1 MTHKRPSRFTR
12 QLGICALAA
21 ITLMTPSALA
31 QRRQASNDKAF
42 RTKVNESFGLRQ
54 SEIITLDL
62 NAKRGEGLFTFAPIG
77 GLPTFLNLQPHS
89 VRSDNY
95 KLLVQQRDGS
105 LKEVKPGPVRTMRGN
120 VIGMQD
126 AVVAGSLL
134 DDGLHATIRFK
145 DGSSMWIEPIG
156 DRVAGAGA
164 NQHVLYRNEDVIQD
178 AKVCGAND
186 AMRVA
191 QAAPA
196 KAANGGGGSA
206 SSTAAATALCTAELA
221 CDTDYEYFQQWG
233 SGTEAQIN
241 KIIGLM
247 NMQYQNDVGITHAI
261 GTIIV
266 RTKPGLPY
274 TELDAVKLITQF
286 RNEWELNQTKVVR
299 DMAQL
304 FTGKNVDGGTIG
316 IAWIG
321 AVCTSHGYSMVQSDF
336 NGKGSL
342 ACQTDLSAHE
352 LGHNWGADHC
362 GCSNRR
368 NSYTMNP
375 FITCANQFHPKR
387 TIPEIIA
394 FRDSRTCLTECGG
407 GDDPPEPP
415 DGCTTPFVAEHA
427 CGPSPKRNDCLII
440 TIKITCDDGG
450 LPLEGAT
457 VVVRLDGEDEDG
469 ISTGDVLTGS
479 ATTNSN
485 GEVSF
490 KLRCRQAASPTYTS
504 TVTSIDGVSTT
515 VGDDNVQI
523 KGCVIG

>member
-12 QLGICALAA
+12 QLGICSLIA
-21 ITLMTPSALA
+21 ITLLTPAALA
-31 QRRQASNDKAF
+31 QRRQAPNDKAF

-62 NAKRGEGLFTFAPIG
+62 NAKRGEGLFTFVPIG

-95 KLLVQQRDGS
+95 KLLVQQPDGS
-105 LKEVKPGPVRTMRGN
+105 LKEVKPGPVRTMRGD

-134 DDGLHATIRFK
+134 DDGLHATIRFA

-196 KAANGGGGSA
+196 RGANGDGGSA
-206 SSTAAATALCTAELA
+206 PSTAAAATFCTAELA
-221 CDTDYEYFQQWG
+221 FDADFEYFKQWG
-233 SGTEAQIN
+233 SATNVGIQIN
-241 KIIGLM
+241 KIINAM
-247 NMQYQNDVGITHAI
+247 NAQYKGDVGITHTI

-286 RNEWELNQTKVVR
+286 RNEWEFGSQSGVVR

-321 AVCTSHGYSMVQSDF
+321 AVCTSYGYSMVQSDF

-375 FITCANQFHPKR
+375 FITCANQFHP
-387 TIPEIIA
+387 
-394 FRDSRTCLTECGG
+394 
-407 GDDPPEPP
+407 
-415 DGCTTPFVAEHA
+415 
-427 CGPSPKRNDCLII
+427 
-440 TIKITCDDGG
+440 
-450 LPLEGAT
+450 
-457 VVVRLDGEDEDG
+457 
-469 ISTGDVLTGS
+469 
-479 ATTNSN
+479 
-485 GEVSF
+485 
-490 KLRCRQAASPTYTS
+490 
-504 TVTSIDGVSTT
+504 
-515 VGDDNVQI
+515 
-523 KGCVIG
+523 

>member
-12 QLGICALAA
+12 QLGICSLIAIAAL
-21 ITLMTPSALA
+21 TPAALA
-31 QRRQASNDKAF
+31 QRRQAPNDKAF

-77 GLPTFLNLQPHS
+77 GLPTFLNLQPYS

-95 KLLVQQRDGS
+95 KLLVQQPDGS
-105 LKEVKPGPVRTMRGN
+105 LKEVKPGPVRTMRGD

-134 DDGLHATIRFK
+134 DDGLHATIRFA

-196 KAANGGGGSA
+196 RGANGDGGSA
-206 SSTAAATALCTAELA
+206 PSTAAAEAFCTAELA
-221 CDTDYEYFQQWG
+221 FDADYEYFKQWG
-233 SGTEAQIN
+233 SGTAVGNQISN
-241 KIIGLM
+241 IIGIM
-247 NMQYQNDVGITHAI
+247 NLQYKSDVGITHTI

-266 RTKPGLPY
+266 RTKSGAPY
-274 TELDAVKLITQF
+274 TSSDAVTLINQF
-286 RNEWELNQTKVVR
+286 RTEWEMNQGSVVR

-304 FTGKNVDGGTIG
+304 FTGKDVNGGTIG

-321 AVCTSHGYSMVQSDF
+321 AVCTSSGYSMVQSDF
-336 NGKGSL
+336 NGKGNL

-362 GCSNRR
+362 GCWRPT
-368 NSYTMNP
+368 SYTMNSS
-375 FITCANQFHPKR
+375 ITCANQFHPKR

-394 FRDSRTCLTECGG
+394 FRDSRTCLTDCGG
-407 GDDPPEPP
+407 GDPPPPPPPPEGCDNPP
-415 DGCTTPFVAEHA
+415 VVDSHT
-427 CGPSPKRNDCLII
+427 CGPGAKRNDCLII
-440 TIKITCDDGG
+440 SIRITCEGTG
-450 LPLEGAT
+450 LADAT
-457 VVVRLDGEDEDG
+457 VAVQLDG
-469 ISTGDVLTGS
+469 STGQVLTGS

-490 KLRCRQAASPTYTS
+490 RLRCRLATDGPYTS

-515 VGDDNVQI
+515 VGNDNVQI
-523 KGCVIG
+523 TGCDFD